1 MSSTG
6 LSSVAHAF
14 CLEMTRENGIPLKSS
29 DPDPNDE
36 SLQLISRSGKRSGYR
51 ATDEMLSAMG
61 LQE

>member
-1 MSSTG
+1 MTG
-6 LSSVAHAF
+6 
-14 CLEMTRENGIPLKSS
+14 ENGIPLKSS

-36 SLQLISRSGKRSGYR
+36 SLQLISRSGKRSGYG